1 MYNLIYIASQQ
12 SLVDFGEQV
21 IQFETSAKYVMNNSA
36 HVFHVVID
44 GTNHSLSGGEH
55 MLSHE
60 SSMRCD
66 PGTIPIEM
74 FCGMFTFS
82 QN

>member
-21 IQFETSAKYVMNNSA
+21 IQIETSAKYVMNNSA
-36 HVFHVVID
+36 HVFHVIIA
-44 GTNHSLSGGEH
+44 GTNHSLSGGQQK
-55 MLSHE
+55 LSHE
-60 SSMRCD
+60 STMHCK

-82 QN
+82 